1 MSRGLSWTFR
11 SEVGSR
17 EPRIFR
23 GVKSYCT
30 IASEI
35 IEDFDGRCRVKLL
48 LSESMSRGLSMNFRW
63 KCSTVEIGESEV
75 TGISFARTLDV
86 AALKIIAHFRTR
98 AKWYNVAF
106 ELTYPFTYYTE
117 VGRLFMCSRGTKL
130 DTDRA
135 SVRHRAYGGIKFMT
149 RAW

>member
-1 MSRGLSWTFR
+1 
-11 SEVGSR
+11 
-17 EPRIFR
+17 
-23 GVKSYCT
+23 
-30 IASEI
+30 
-35 IEDFDGRCRVKLL
+35 
-48 LSESMSRGLSMNFRW
+48 MNSRW
-63 KCSTVEIGESEV
+63 KCSTVEIGQSEV

-86 AALKIIAHFRTR
+86 APLKIIAHFRAR
-98 AKWYNVAF
+98 AKWHNVTF
-106 ELTYPFTYYTE
+106 EVTYSFTYYTE